1 MAVHMTRS
9 NEIQGSAAGRLL
21 EMLLPRPT
29 STFLLRCAD
38 GPDSILVVDRS
49 LPASEGCLAVVATE
63 TGKIA
68 CKRLERGFS
77 PSSVWGRV
85 TWVLKDPDRE

>member
-49 LPASEGCLAVVATE
+49 LPPSEGKKAVLSTEKGLRLATLGSA
-63 TGKIA
+63 
-68 CKRLERGFS
+68 FD
-77 PSSVWGRV
+77 SSKVWGVV
-85 TWVLKDPDRE
+85 TWVIREPS

>member
-49 LPASEGCLAVVATE
+49 LPPSEGKKAVLSTEKGLRLATLGSA
-63 TGKIA
+63 
-68 CKRLERGFS
+68 FDS
-77 PSSVWGRV
+77 SSVWGVV
-85 TWVLKDPDRE
+85 TWVIREPS

>member
-1 MAVHMTRS
+1 MSVHMTRS

-49 LPASEGCLAVVATE
+49 LPPSEGKKAVLSPEKGLRLAPLGSA
-63 TGKIA
+63 
-68 CKRLERGFS
+68 FDS
-77 PSSVWGRV
+77 SSVWGGV
-85 TWVLKDPDRE
+85 TWVIREPS

>member
-9 NEIQGSAAGRLL
+9 NEVQGSAAGRLL
-21 EMLLPRPT
+21 EMLLPRPS

-49 LPASEGCLAVVATE
+49 LPPSEGRKAVIATKRGLRLATLGSA
-63 TGKIA
+63 
-68 CKRLERGFS
+68 FD
-77 PSSVWGRV
+77 SSRVWGVV
-85 TWVLKDPDRE
+85 TWVIREPS

>member
-49 LPASEGCLAVVATE
+49 LPPSEGKKAVLSTEKGLRLATLGSA
-63 TGKIA
+63 
-68 CKRLERGFS
+68 FDS
-77 PSSVWGRV
+77 SSVWGV
-85 TWVLKDPDRE
+85 VIWVIREPT

>member
-49 LPASEGCLAVVATE
+49 LPPSEGKKAVLSTEKGLRLATLGSA
-63 TGKIA
+63 
-68 CKRLERGFS
+68 FD
-77 PSSVWGRV
+77 SSRVWGVV
-85 TWVLKDPDRE
+85 TWVIREPS

>member
-38 GPDSILVVDRS
+38 GPDSNLVVDRS
-49 LPASEGCLAVVATE
+49 LPPSEGKKAVLSTEKGLRLATLGSA
-63 TGKIA
+63 
-68 CKRLERGFS
+68 FD
-77 PSSVWGRV
+77 SSSGWGVV
-85 TWVLKDPDRE
+85 TWVIREPS